1 MELTNKIST
10 LTVGDVYERTLAV
23 FEAEY
28 PPTPPRTPGYDNR
41 KGLKH
46 KWLTKKQ
53 KESQQRP
60 GRDNEHKSAGV
71 QGQSVQL
78 DLQTQTGRDC
88 VGTAQGSGVLNRS
101 ISTRTVRGVP
111 QLRSGR
117 DSSRTEMVP
126 ATGSSP
132 RPHAGP
138 ASWTKRFTY
147 DADRHEWVSS

>member
-1 MELTNKIST
+1 MDVTKKLST
-10 LTVGDVYERTLAV
+10 LTVGDVYEQTLAV
-23 FEAEY
+23 FKVEI

-41 KGLKH
+41 KGLRNLWIH
-46 KWLTKKQ
+46 KEQ
-53 KESQQRP
+53 NESQQRS
-60 GRDNEHKSAGV
+60 GRDYEHKPVGV
-71 QGQSVQL
+71 QRKKVL
-78 DLQTQTGRDC
+78 VDLQKPSGRDC
-88 VGTAQGSGVLNRS
+88 VGTAEGSGVQHRPL
-101 ISTRTVRGVP
+101 STRTVRGVP